1 MIIGENATIEEVREM
16 FKNDK
21 FATKVT
27 GCTIEEAAKGYSK
40 CKLELTPDHF
50 NAAGGVMGGAIF
62 TLADLAFAVASN
74 VGEELSVGV
83 SNNIEFLQ
91 ASKGET
97 LIAECHVER
106 SGRSTGFYTCTVTD
120 DTGKKIAIMTGVCHR

>member
-1 MIIGENATIEEVREM
+1 MISENATIEEVRE
-16 FKNDK
+16 FFRDDR

-27 GCTIEEAAKGYSK
+27 GCTIEEAARGYAV
-40 CKLELTPDHF
+40 CRLELREDHY

-74 VGEELSVGV
+74 VGEEISVGV
-83 SNNIEFLQ
+83 TNTIEYL
-91 ASKGET
+91 AGTSGKT
-97 LIAECHVER
+97 LIAECRADR

-120 DTGKKIAIMTGVCHR
+120 DTGMKVAIMTAICHR